1 LDAPPFAKYAKDGAS
16 KVRGYSKK
24 KQEKGVAPSLYTAT
38 MSPGCD
44 LQPDA
49 SAIKTAPKR
58 GSMKIDVLISRSPSF
73 CRSLA
78 LCSFGSL
85 LFLGTQAAYS
95 QSSLES
101 DVDNARIIEMTH
113 KGLGDDVIIARI
125 KASATKFKLSDDDLA
140 DLKKEA
146 VSDAVVAAMIQST
159 QLTIPKV
166 TIDGNPV
173 EVRTIG
179 EQKVGGRLG
188 HAVTFGIKSIK
199 NKAYLQGQH
208 ASLMASRKP
217 VIDIELPANDNID
230 NYIVVEM
237 DDKGDRR
244 EIEMGSI
251 GGTVGEKVGIRADRI
266 VRTSA
271 TPVGGRRF
279 TISPAKELKKGE
291 YILYSVGSAD
301 FPHGVYGQGFDF
313 TVQ

>member
-1 LDAPPFAKYAKDGAS
+1 MEIAGFISHRL
-16 KVRGYSKK
+16 
-24 KQEKGVAPSLYTAT
+24 SL
-38 MSPGCD
+38 
-44 LQPDA
+44 
-49 SAIKTAPKR
+49 
-58 GSMKIDVLISRSPSF
+58 
-73 CRSLA
+73 CRSMA
-78 LCSFGSL
+78 LCAVGTL
-85 LFLGTQAAYS
+85 LFFGTPAAYP

-113 KGLGDDVIIARI
+113 KNLGDDVIIARI
-125 KASATKFKLSDDDLA
+125 KASATKFDLTDDDLA
-140 DLKKEA
+140 NLKKA
-146 VSDAVVAAMIQST
+146 GVSDSVVAAMIQST
-159 QLTIPKV
+159 QLTSPKV

-188 HAVTFGIKSIK
+188 HAVTLHIKSVK

-208 ASLMASRKP
+208 ASVIASRKT
-217 VIDIELPANDNID
+217 VIDIQLPANDNID
-230 NYIVVEM
+230 NYIIVEM

-279 TISPAKELKKGE
+279 RISPVKELKKGE

-301 FPHGVYGQGFDF
+301 FPHGVYGQGYDF
-313 TVQ
+313 TVH

>member
-1 LDAPPFAKYAKDGAS
+1 MKSQPLPLLVLFVALTPAIASSQNPQYTNCHTPESSGNFVGSDETLVNGMVCKIVQTKPASQQLAPN
-16 KVRGYSKK
+16 R
-24 KQEKGVAPSLYTAT
+24 VATNKNEVPTE
-38 MSPGCD
+38 
-44 LQPDA
+44 
-49 SAIKTAPKR
+49 
-58 GSMKIDVLISRSPSF
+58 V
-73 CRSLA
+73 
-78 LCSFGSL
+78 
-85 LFLGTQAAYS
+85 AYS

-113 KGLGDDVIIARI
+113 KGLGDNVIIARI
-125 KASATKFKLSDDDLA
+125 KAGATKFSLSDDDLA
-140 DLKKEA
+140 NLKKEG
-146 VSDAVVAAMIQST
+146 VSDSVVAAMIQST

-166 TIDGNPV
+166 TVDGNPV

-188 HAVTFGIKSIK
+188 HVATFGIKSVK

-208 ASLMASRKP
+208 ASVIASRKP
-217 VIDIELPANDNID
+217 VVDIQLPANDNID
-230 NYIVVEM
+230 NYIIVEM

-244 EIEMGSI
+244 EIEMGSV

-271 TPVGGRRF
+271 TPVGGRHF
-279 TISPAKELKKGE
+279 KISPVKEMKKGE

-301 FPHGVYGQGFDF
+301 FPHGVYGQGYDF

>member
-1 LDAPPFAKYAKDGAS
+1 MSSFT
-16 KVRGYSKK
+16 VRS
-24 KQEKGVAPSLYTAT
+24 V
-38 MSPGCD
+38 
-44 LQPDA
+44 
-49 SAIKTAPKR
+49 
-58 GSMKIDVLISRSPSF
+58 SF
-73 CRSLA
+73 CCLMA
-78 LCSFGSL
+78 FCIIGTLLSFG
-85 LFLGTQAAYS
+85 TQVAYS

-125 KASATKFKLSDDDLA
+125 KAGATKFNLSDDDLA
-140 DLKKEA
+140 NLKKEG
-146 VSDAVVAAMIQST
+146 VSDSVVAAMIQST

-173 EVRTIG
+173 EVRTVG

-188 HAVTFGIKSIK
+188 HVASLGIKSVK

-208 ASLMASRKP
+208 ASLIASRKP
-217 VIDIELPANDNID
+217 VIDIQLPANDNID
-230 NYIVVEM
+230 NYIIVEM

-244 EIEMGSI
+244 EIEMGSV

-266 VRTSA
+266 VSTSA
-271 TPVGGRRF
+271 TPLGGRHFRM
-279 TISPAKELKKGE
+279 SPVKEMKKGE

-301 FPHGVYGQGFDF
+301 FPHGVYGQGYDF

>member
-1 LDAPPFAKYAKDGAS
+1 MRIGGLI
-16 KVRGYSKK
+16 VR
-24 KQEKGVAPSLYTAT
+24 SL
-38 MSPGCD
+38 S
-44 LQPDA
+44 L
-49 SAIKTAPKR
+49 
-58 GSMKIDVLISRSPSF
+58 

-78 LCSFGSL
+78 LCTVSCL
-85 LFLGTQAAYS
+85 LFFGTHVAYS

-125 KASATKFKLSDDDLA
+125 KASATKFSLSDDDLA
-140 DLKKEA
+140 TLKKSG
-146 VSDAVVAAMIQST
+146 VSDSVVAAMIQST

-188 HAVTFGIKSIK
+188 HAVSFGIMSVK

-208 ASLMASRKP
+208 ASLIASRTP
-217 VIDIELPANDNID
+217 VINIELPANDNID
-230 NYIVVEM
+230 NYIIVEM

-244 EIEMGSI
+244 EIEMGSV

-279 TISPAKELKKGE
+279 KVSPVKELKKGE
-291 YILYSVGSAD
+291 YLLYSVGSAD
-301 FPHGVYGQGFDF
+301 FPHGVYGQGYDF

>member
-1 LDAPPFAKYAKDGAS
+1 
-16 KVRGYSKK
+16 
-24 KQEKGVAPSLYTAT
+24 
-38 MSPGCD
+38 
-44 LQPDA
+44 
-49 SAIKTAPKR
+49 
-58 GSMKIDVLISRSPSF
+58 MKIGVVILRGVSVFRM
-73 CRSLA
+73 LA
-78 LCSFGSL
+78 LCAIGSIVL
-85 LFLGTQAAYS
+85 LGTQFAYS
-95 QSSLES
+95 QSTLES

-125 KASATKFKLSDDDLA
+125 KASATKFDLTDDDLA
-140 DLKKEA
+140 ALKKA
-146 VSDAVVAAMIQST
+146 GVSDSVVAAMIQST
-159 QLTIPKV
+159 QLTSAKV
-166 TIDGNPV
+166 AIDGNPV
-173 EVRTIG
+173 QVRTIG

-188 HAVTFGIKSIK
+188 HTISLGIMSVK

-208 ASLMASRKP
+208 ASLIASRKA
-217 VIDIELPANDNID
+217 VIEIELPANENID

-244 EIEMGSI
+244 EIEIGSV

-271 TPVGGRRF
+271 TPLGGRRF
-279 TISPAKELKKGE
+279 RVSPVKELKKGE

>member
-1 LDAPPFAKYAKDGAS
+1 MRIGGLI
-16 KVRGYSKK
+16 VR
-24 KQEKGVAPSLYTAT
+24 SL
-38 MSPGCD
+38 S
-44 LQPDA
+44 L
-49 SAIKTAPKR
+49 
-58 GSMKIDVLISRSPSF
+58 

-78 LCSFGSL
+78 LCTVSCL
-85 LFLGTQAAYS
+85 LFFGTHVAYS

-125 KASATKFKLSDDDLA
+125 KASATKFSLSDDD
-140 DLKKEA
+140 
-146 VSDAVVAAMIQST
+146 VAAMIQST
-159 QLTIPKV
+159 QLTSPKV

-188 HAVTFGIKSIK
+188 HAVSFGIMSVK

-208 ASLMASRKP
+208 ASLIASRTP
-217 VIDIELPANDNID
+217 VINIELPANDNID
-230 NYIVVEM
+230 NYIIVEM

-244 EIEMGSI
+244 EIEMGSV

-279 TISPAKELKKGE
+279 KVSPVKELKKGE
-291 YILYSVGSAD
+291 YLLYSVGSAD
-301 FPHGVYGQGFDF
+301 FPHGVYGQGYDF

>member
-1 LDAPPFAKYAKDGAS
+1 MRIGGLI
-16 KVRGYSKK
+16 VR
-24 KQEKGVAPSLYTAT
+24 SL
-38 MSPGCD
+38 S
-44 LQPDA
+44 L
-49 SAIKTAPKR
+49 
-58 GSMKIDVLISRSPSF
+58 

-78 LCSFGSL
+78 LCTVSCL
-85 LFLGTQAAYS
+85 LFFGTHVAYS

-125 KASATKFKLSDDDLA
+125 KASATKFSLSDDDLA
-140 DLKKEA
+140 TLKKSG
-146 VSDAVVAAMIQST
+146 VSDSVVAAMIQST
-159 QLTIPKV
+159 QLTSPKV

-188 HAVTFGIKSIK
+188 HAVSFGIMSVK

-208 ASLMASRKP
+208 ASLIASRTP
-217 VIDIELPANDNID
+217 VINIELPANDNID
-230 NYIVVEM
+230 NYIIVEM

-244 EIEMGSI
+244 EIEMGSV

-279 TISPAKELKKGE
+279 KISPVKELKKGE

-301 FPHGVYGQGFDF
+301 FPHGIYGQGYDF

>member
-1 LDAPPFAKYAKDGAS
+1 
-16 KVRGYSKK
+16 
-24 KQEKGVAPSLYTAT
+24 
-38 MSPGCD
+38 
-44 LQPDA
+44 
-49 SAIKTAPKR
+49 
-58 GSMKIDVLISRSPSF
+58 MKIGDLKARSVSVF
-73 CRSLA
+73 RLLA
-78 LCSFGSL
+78 LCAIGSVV
-85 LFLGTQAAYS
+85 FLGTQLSYS
-95 QSSLES
+95 QSTLES
-101 DVDNARIIEMTH
+101 DVDNARVIEMTH

-125 KASATKFKLSDDDLA
+125 KASATKFDLSDDDLA
-140 DLKKEA
+140 ALKKA
-146 VSDAVVAAMIQST
+146 GVSDPVVAAMIQST
-159 QLTIPKV
+159 QLTSPKV

-173 EVRTIG
+173 QVRTIG

-188 HAVTFGIKSIK
+188 HTVSLGIMSVK

-208 ASLMASRKP
+208 ASLIASRKA
-217 VIDIELPANDNID
+217 VIDIELPANENID

-244 EIEMGSI
+244 EIEIGSV

-271 TPVGGRRF
+271 TPLGGRRF
-279 TISPAKELKKGE
+279 RVSPVKELKKGE

>member
-1 LDAPPFAKYAKDGAS
+1 MKLQTLPLIFVLAAMTPSFAFSQNQQGTNCHTPESEGNFVGPDETIVNGMVCKIVQTQPASQQLAANRAMINKNEVPTQGAS
-16 KVRGYSKK
+16 
-24 KQEKGVAPSLYTAT
+24 
-38 MSPGCD
+38 
-44 LQPDA
+44 
-49 SAIKTAPKR
+49 
-58 GSMKIDVLISRSPSF
+58 
-73 CRSLA
+73 
-78 LCSFGSL
+78 
-85 LFLGTQAAYS
+85 S

-101 DVDNARIIEMTH
+101 DVDNARVIEMTH

-125 KASATKFKLSDDDLA
+125 KAGATKFSLSDDDLA
-140 DLKKEA
+140 NLKKEG

-188 HAVTFGIKSIK
+188 HVATFGIKSVK

-208 ASLMASRKP
+208 ASVIASRKP
-217 VIDIELPANDNID
+217 VVDIQLPANDNID
-230 NYIVVEM
+230 NYIIVEM

-244 EIEMGSI
+244 EIEMGSV

-279 TISPAKELKKGE
+279 KISPVKELKKGE

-301 FPHGVYGQGFDF
+301 FPHGVYGQGYDF

>member
-1 LDAPPFAKYAKDGAS
+1 VYRARVAFIIVCPFADS
-16 KVRGYSKK
+16 QLWDTFRG
-24 KQEKGVAPSLYTAT
+24 G
-38 MSPGCD
+38 
-44 LQPDA
+44 
-49 SAIKTAPKR
+49 
-58 GSMKIDVLISRSPSF
+58 KII
-73 CRSLA
+73 
-78 LCSFGSL
+78 
-85 LFLGTQAAYS
+85 
-95 QSSLES
+95 
-101 DVDNARIIEMTH
+101 ARIIEMTH

-125 KASATKFKLSDDDLA
+125 KASATNFSLSDDDLA
-140 DLKKEA
+140 NLKKA
-146 VSDAVVAAMIQST
+146 GVSDAVVAAMIQST

-166 TIDGNPV
+166 AIDGNPA

-188 HAVTFGIKSIK
+188 HVATLGIKSVK

-208 ASLMASRKP
+208 ASVIASPKV
-217 VIDIELPANDNID
+217 VIDIELPANDNIA

-244 EIEMGSI
+244 EIEMGSV

-266 VRTSA
+266 VPTSA

-279 TISPAKELKKGE
+279 KISPVKELKKGE

-301 FPHGVYGQGFDF
+301 FPHGVYGQGYDF

>member
-1 LDAPPFAKYAKDGAS
+1 MRSVTEDADAEVIDSPPHG
-16 KVRGYSKK
+16 
-24 KQEKGVAPSLYTAT
+24 
-38 MSPGCD
+38 
-44 LQPDA
+44 
-49 SAIKTAPKR
+49 
-58 GSMKIDVLISRSPSF
+58 GSMIMSARNHRGISF
-73 CRSLA
+73 YCSLFA
-78 LCSFGSL
+78 CAIGL
-85 LFLGTQAAYS
+85 LPFWGAQASRS

-101 DVDNARIIEMTH
+101 DVDNARVIEMTH
-113 KGLGDDVIIARI
+113 KGLGNDVIIARI
-125 KASATKFKLSDDDLA
+125 KASATRFDLSDDDLA
-140 DLKKEA
+140 NLKRQG

-159 QLTIPKV
+159 QLTVAKV

-188 HAVTFGIKSIK
+188 HDLTAGIMSVK

-208 ASLMASRKP
+208 ASVIASRNA
-217 VIDIELPANDNID
+217 VIQIELPANDNID
-230 NYIVVEM
+230 NYIIVEM

-244 EIEMGSI
+244 EIEMGSV

-266 VRTSA
+266 VRVST
-271 TPVGGRRF
+271 TPIGGRRF
-279 TISPAKELKKGE
+279 KVTPVKELKKGE

>member
-1 LDAPPFAKYAKDGAS
+1 M
-16 KVRGYSKK
+16 KV
-24 KQEKGVAPSLYTAT
+24 QTLPL
-38 MSPGCD
+38 
-44 LQPDA
+44 
-49 SAIKTAPKR
+49 IF
-58 GSMKIDVLISRSPSF
+58 VLAAMTPSF
-73 CRSLA
+73 TFSQNQQVTNCHTLESAGNFIGPDETIVNGMVCKIVQTQPASRQLA
-78 LCSFGSL
+78 ANRVTINKNEVP
-85 LFLGTQAAYS
+85 TQVAYS

-125 KASATKFKLSDDDLA
+125 KASATKFNLSDDDLA
-140 DLKKEA
+140 ILKKEG

-188 HAVTFGIKSIK
+188 HVATLGIKSVK

-208 ASLMASRKP
+208 ASVIASRKP
-217 VIDIELPANDNID
+217 VVDIQLPPNDNID
-230 NYIVVEM
+230 NYIIVEM

-279 TISPAKELKKGE
+279 KISPVKELKKGE

-301 FPHGVYGQGFDF
+301 FPHGVYGQGYDF

>member
-1 LDAPPFAKYAKDGAS
+1 METNGCITRGLF
-16 KVRGYSKK
+16 VRLLLMLFTMGTLLSFEN
-24 KQEKGVAPSLYTAT
+24 QVANA
-38 MSPGCD
+38 
-44 LQPDA
+44 
-49 SAIKTAPKR
+49 
-58 GSMKIDVLISRSPSF
+58 
-73 CRSLA
+73 
-78 LCSFGSL
+78 
-85 LFLGTQAAYS
+85 

-101 DVDNARIIEMTH
+101 DVDNARIIQMTQ

-125 KASATKFKLSDDDLA
+125 KASPTKFRLSDDDLA
-140 DLKKEA
+140 NLKKA
-146 VSDAVVAAMIQST
+146 GVSDAVVAAMIQST
-159 QLTIPKV
+159 QLTTPKV
-166 TIDGNPV
+166 MINGNPV

-188 HAVTFGIKSIK
+188 HIATVGIKSVK

-208 ASLMASRKP
+208 ASLISSRKP

-230 NYIVVEM
+230 NYIIVEM

-244 EIEMGSI
+244 EIEMGSA

-271 TPVGGRRF
+271 TPIGGRRF
-279 TISPAKELKKGE
+279 KISPVKELKKGE

-301 FPHGVYGQGFDF
+301 FPHGVYGQGYDF

>member
-1 LDAPPFAKYAKDGAS
+1 
-16 KVRGYSKK
+16 
-24 KQEKGVAPSLYTAT
+24 
-38 MSPGCD
+38 
-44 LQPDA
+44 
-49 SAIKTAPKR
+49 
-58 GSMKIDVLISRSPSF
+58 MKNVLAVLLLTGLSF
-73 CRSLA
+73 CRSMA
-78 LCSFGSL
+78 FCAIGTL
-85 LFLGTQAAYS
+85 LFFGTQVAYS

-125 KASATKFKLSDDDLA
+125 KASATKFSLSDDDLA
-140 DLKKEA
+140 NLKKA
-146 VSDAVVAAMIQST
+146 GVSDSVVAAMIQST
-159 QLTIPKV
+159 QLTSPKV

-188 HAVTFGIKSIK
+188 HVVTLGIKSVK

-208 ASLMASRKP
+208 ASLIASRKP

-230 NYIVVEM
+230 NYIIVEM

-244 EIEMGSI
+244 EIEMGSV

-279 TISPAKELKKGE
+279 RISAGKRIEEGRVHLV
-291 YILYSVGSAD
+291 LSWVRR
-301 FPHGVYGQGFDF
+301 FPSWCLWAGL
-313 TVQ
+313 

>member
-1 LDAPPFAKYAKDGAS
+1 
-16 KVRGYSKK
+16 
-24 KQEKGVAPSLYTAT
+24 
-38 MSPGCD
+38 
-44 LQPDA
+44 
-49 SAIKTAPKR
+49 
-58 GSMKIDVLISRSPSF
+58 MKIGHLTNRSVSF

-78 LCSFGSL
+78 VFGLGSL
-85 LFLGTQAAYS
+85 LFFGTQAAYS

-101 DVDNARIIEMTH
+101 DVDNARIMEMTH

-125 KASATKFKLSDDDLA
+125 KASATKFSLSDDDLA
-140 DLKKEA
+140 ALKKA
-146 VSDAVVAAMIQST
+146 GVSDSVVAAMIQST

-173 EVRTIG
+173 GVRTIG
-179 EQKVGGRLG
+179 EQKIGGRLG
-188 HAVTFGIKSIK
+188 HTVTLGIKSVK

-208 ASLMASRKP
+208 ASLIASRKP

-230 NYIVVEM
+230 NYIIVEM

-271 TPVGGRRF
+271 TPAGGRRF
-279 TISPAKELKKGE
+279 KVTPVNDLKKGE

-301 FPHGVYGQGFDF
+301 FPHGVYGQGYDF

>member
-1 LDAPPFAKYAKDGAS
+1 MRIGGLI
-16 KVRGYSKK
+16 VR
-24 KQEKGVAPSLYTAT
+24 SL
-38 MSPGCD
+38 S
-44 LQPDA
+44 L
-49 SAIKTAPKR
+49 
-58 GSMKIDVLISRSPSF
+58 

-78 LCSFGSL
+78 LCTVSCL
-85 LFLGTQAAYS
+85 LFFGTHVAYS

-125 KASATKFKLSDDDLA
+125 KASATKFSLSDDDLA
-140 DLKKEA
+140 TLKKSG
-146 VSDAVVAAMIQST
+146 VSASVVAAMIQST
-159 QLTIPKV
+159 QLTSPKV

-188 HAVTFGIKSIK
+188 HAVSFGIMSVK

-208 ASLMASRKP
+208 ASLIASRTP
-217 VIDIELPANDNID
+217 VINIELPANDNID
-230 NYIVVEM
+230 NYIIVEM

-244 EIEMGSI
+244 EIEMGSV

-279 TISPAKELKKGE
+279 KVSPVKELKKGE
-291 YILYSVGSAD
+291 YLLYSVGSAD
-301 FPHGVYGQGFDF
+301 FPHGVYGQGYDF

>member
-1 LDAPPFAKYAKDGAS
+1 M
-16 KVRGYSKK
+16 KVG
-24 KQEKGVAPSLYTAT
+24 SLITHA
-38 MSPGCD
+38 
-44 LQPDA
+44 L
-49 SAIKTAPKR
+49 
-58 GSMKIDVLISRSPSF
+58 SF
-73 CRSLA
+73 CSLMA
-78 LCSFGSL
+78 LCTVGTVLFFGTHVA
-85 LFLGTQAAYS
+85 FS
-95 QSSLES
+95 QSSLET

-125 KASATKFKLSDDDLA
+125 KASATKFVLSDDDLA
-140 DLKKEA
+140 ALKKA
-146 VSDAVVAAMIQST
+146 GVSDSVVAAMIQST

-166 TIDGNPV
+166 TIDGNPD

-179 EQKVGGRLG
+179 EQKIGGRLG
-188 HAVTFGIKSIK
+188 HTASFGIMSVK

-208 ASLMASRKP
+208 ASLIASRKP

-230 NYIVVEM
+230 NYVIVEM
-237 DDKGDRR
+237 DGKGDRR
-244 EIEMGSI
+244 EIEMGSA

-279 TISPAKELKKGE
+279 RISPVRELKKGE

-301 FPHGVYGQGFDF
+301 FPHGVYGQGYDF